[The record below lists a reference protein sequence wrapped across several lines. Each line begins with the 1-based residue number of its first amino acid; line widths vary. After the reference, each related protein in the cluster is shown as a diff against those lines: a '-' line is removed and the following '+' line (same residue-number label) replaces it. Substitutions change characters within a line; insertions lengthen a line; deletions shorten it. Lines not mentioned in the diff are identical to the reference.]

1 MYKLYHYSI
10 DPFSRMVRFILNEIS
25 AEYILVEQNFW
36 NYDEKFLRI
45 NNMGTVPVMLT
56 DDGLVLNHHQL
67 ITDYIYS
74 KYEPDFFYPEENDTL
89 TIRKICI
96 WFNEK
101 FYFECTKYFLQEKL
115 VKSLGSGEQPNT
127 HILSLARYNLGIH
140 LEYLTHLLEHTSY
153 ISGDKFSIADI
164 AAAMQLSSLDFLGE
178 LQWSKIPQVKD
189 WYCIIKSKP
198 AFREFLKERIV
209 GIPTP
214 SHYSVLDF

>member
-10 DPFSRMVRFILNEIS
+10 DPFSRVVRYILNEIS
-25 AEYILVEQNFW
+25 ADYILVEQNFW
-36 NYDEKFLRI
+36 DCDEKFLRI
-45 NNMGTVPVMLT
+45 NNMGTVPVLLT

-67 ITDYIYS
+67 IVDYIYS
-74 KYEPDFFYPEENDTL
+74 KYEPDFFYPEDNDTL

-101 FYFECTKYFLQEKL
+101 FYLECTKYFLQEKL
-115 VKSLGSGEQPNT
+115 VKSLSSKEQPNT

-140 LEYLTHLLEHTSY
+140 LEYLSHLLERTSY
-153 ISGDKFSIADI
+153 LAGDKFSLADI
-164 AAAMQLSSLDFLGE
+164 CCVMQISALDFVGE
-178 LQWSKIPQVKD
+178 IQWSKIPQVKD

-198 AFREFLKERIV
+198 SFRSFLKERIV